1 MSMERL
7 DHITIKASDLDAS
20 IAFYEEVLGLKS
32 GDRPPFSFPGAWIYC
47 GDRPVVHI
55 VTDRPTETGTGS
67 IDHIAFQA
75 RDAAAFVARLE
86 AAGVEFS
93 QRDVP
98 GMALRQVFLT
108 DPDGVK
114 VEINFPI

>member
-1 MSMERL
+1 MERL
-7 DHITIKASDLDAS
+7 DHVTIKASDLDAS
-20 IAFYEEVLGLKS
+20 VAFYVEILGLES
-32 GDRPPFSFPGAWIYC
+32 GARPPFSFPGAWIYC

-55 VTDRPTETGTGS
+55 VADRPTETGTGS

-75 RDAAAFVARLE
+75 RDPEAFVARLK
-86 AAGVEFS
+86 ADGTDFT

-108 DPDGVK
+108 DPDGVT
-114 VEINFPI
+114 VEINFPT